1 MKRQLLSLLLTV
13 PLAAGAAAP
22 WTPRDT
28 ALELLSEAGLAAEWA
43 QMIDRPSHSSIT
55 GVDADMFGRYP
66 SRAALNRYFVGWMIA
81 HPLIAWEL
89 PQPWRLG
96 FQGATIGF
104 ELAVNRNNASVGCK
118 IHF

>member
-43 QMIDRPSHSSIT
+43 QMLNGPPDSAIR
-55 GVDADMFGRYP
+55 GVDADLFGRHP